1 MSNEMIFDNAG
12 KPSMMVRI
20 PKFKVSDVI
29 AGGREETHPA
39 FIVDGREVPEIYIG
53 KYQSVIVNG
62 LAYSIAFQQPTVNA
76 TFNDM
81 VQASEAKGD
90 GWHLMTN
97 AERAA
102 IALWSMKNGTL
113 PHGNNNFGSDY
124 QHADESGI
132 CFDGRKVLT
141 GSGPATWSHDH
152 TPEGIFDMNGNVFE
166 WLGGL
171 RLHNGEIQIIPD
183 NNAAKHIDQSET
195 SGEWK
200 PIMVGKNKI
209 NISETARGLK
219 LTTEEAEGDWNGCR
233 FARLETDIEIPNI
246 LKELALYPSGDE
258 KIKDYF
264 GAGVKGIRYPIYGGS
279 WDGGAVDGLF
289 ALYLSY
295 VSGYSYTFVGGRLA
309 YYNV

>member
-62 LAYSIAFQQPTVNA
+62 LAYSLAFQQPTVNV

-102 IALWSMKNGTL
+102 IALWS
-113 PHGNNNFGSDY
+113 
-124 QHADESGI
+124 
-132 CFDGRKVLT
+132 
-141 GSGPATWSHDH
+141 
-152 TPEGIFDMNGNVFE
+152 
-166 WLGGL
+166 
-171 RLHNGEIQIIPD
+171 
-183 NNAAKHIDQSET
+183 
-195 SGEWK
+195 
-200 PIMVGKNKI
+200 
-209 NISETARGLK
+209 
-219 LTTEEAEGDWNGCR
+219 
-233 FARLETDIEIPNI
+233 
-246 LKELALYPSGDE
+246 
-258 KIKDYF
+258 
-264 GAGVKGIRYPIYGGS
+264 
-279 WDGGAVDGLF
+279 
-289 ALYLSY
+289 
-295 VSGYSYTFVGGRLA
+295 
-309 YYNV
+309 